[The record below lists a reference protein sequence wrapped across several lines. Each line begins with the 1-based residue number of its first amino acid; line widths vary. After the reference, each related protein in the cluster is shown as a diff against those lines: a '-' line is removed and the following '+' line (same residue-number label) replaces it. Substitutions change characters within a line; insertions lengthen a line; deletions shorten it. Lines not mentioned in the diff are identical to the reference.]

1 MKYVFQILK
10 NEVMRMVISI
20 KCFLG
25 GISNLNSEKYKSKR
39 DEKRIF
45 FMMVPTYGNLGD
57 QAIAE
62 AMYQLFEK
70 EFSEYKVITVYDEE
84 VYNKIRVV
92 KKSITPNDIV
102 VLPGG
107 GNMGD
112 LYKNAERQ
120 RQCIVKHLQKNKII
134 VLTQTANYSNSKFG
148 RYLLKR
154 TQKIF
159 DKCKDLTL
167 CARENKTFKFMKSK
181 FPNAK
186 VVFIPDIVFS
196 LAERREE
203 QHREFVM
210 TCLRSD
216 EESIQ
221 TSVGTILKN
230 VVNIDPKAFIYDT
243 YVARRID
250 DSNRKIEVN
259 SIINQFCRAKVVVTD
274 RMHGMVLAA
283 ITGTPCI
290 VTKSLDYKIIG
301 TYQWI
306 KDLNYIKLVEKL
318 DFEAIKQ
325 AMQELESLSDKDEIK
340 VKEKYLVD
348 LRAKLGVANEQI

>member
-1 MKYVFQILK
+1 MKYVFEILK
-10 NEVMRMVISI
+10 NEVMRMVIFV

-25 GISNLNSEKYKSKR
+25 GISNANSEKYKSKR
-39 DEKRIF
+39 GEKRIF

-70 EFSEYKVITVYDEE
+70 EFSEYKVITIYDEE
-84 VYNKIRVV
+84 VYNKIHVV
-92 KKSITPNDIV
+92 KKNITPNDIV

-112 LYKNAERQ
+112 LYKDAERQ
-120 RQCIVKHLQKNKII
+120 RQCIVNHLRKNKII

-148 RYLLKR
+148 RYLLKQ

-167 CARENKTFKFMKSK
+167 CARENQTFKFMKLK
-181 FPNAK
+181 FINAK

-196 LAERREE
+196 LAEKREK
-203 QHREFVM
+203 QHREFTM

-216 EESIQ
+216 EESVQ
-221 TSVGTILKN
+221 TSISSVLNSVADFDSKL
-230 VVNIDPKAFIYDT
+230 FIYDT

-250 DSNRKIEVN
+250 GSNRKVEVN
-259 SIINQFCRAKVVVTD
+259 SIINQFCRAKLVITD

-283 ITGTPCI
+283 ITETPCI

-306 KDLNYIKLVEKL
+306 KDLNYIKLVKKL
-318 DFEAIKQ
+318 DYETIKQ
-325 AMQELESLSDKDEIK
+325 AIKELECLSDKDEIK

-348 LRAKLGVANEQI
+348 LRTKLGVS